1 MLVGHLDTEVSRT
14 DTFNGNTV
22 YSLRSAYQTRNGGNG
37 WMRLIEFQPDANQI
51 QVYTYSPYLN
61 EWETDANSQ
70 FTLPYAMGGTAC
82 APWELIQTVENVTS
96 GSSPT
101 VLWGNRSL
109 TTHYEWYV
117 TTSDGVYTVAG
128 PIWSFTTASTTN
140 VTVSSFTGSSSMS
153 TAQINWTTANEM
165 ELLGFNLYRS
175 EALDG
180 SKQLLNANLIPE
192 EYTGEMVGTS
202 YQFSDIVDQGRR
214 FYYWLQLVKTQGT
227 ELLDPVAVD
236 TDYLVR
242 LLLVRR

>member
-1 MLVGHLDTEVSRT
+1 
-14 DTFNGNTV
+14 
-22 YSLRSAYQTRNGGNG
+22 
-37 WMRLIEFQPDANQI
+37 
-51 QVYTYSPYLN
+51 
-61 EWETDANSQ
+61 
-70 FTLPYAMGGTAC
+70 
-82 APWELIQTVENVTS
+82 
-96 GSSPT
+96 
-101 VLWGNRSL
+101 
-109 TTHYEWYV
+109 
-117 TTSDGVYTVAG
+117 
-128 PIWSFTTASTTN
+128 
-140 VTVSSFTGSSSMS
+140 MS

-242 LLLVRR
+242 LPLMIR